1 MSETSPP
8 TPDTAEG
15 PSAIELRHAP
25 PFLFGILVQP
35 FSAAVAF
42 LSLAVPHWLEG
53 EGMSLEKIALISGTA
68 FMPHALKVFWAPLID
83 LGPRRKRWYFGAS
96 VAVAALLLA
105 AVLLPDP
112 IHHLGIFTV
121 LLTGA
126 QVAAAT
132 SSAALDALMAI
143 TTHPSKQGRAGGYY
157 AAGNVGGTSLLGAF
171 FIWLMSRTGPHVA
184 GPVMAGLVLLTCVW
198 ALDLVEPRA
207 EAALSKALAKITA
220 LVKDLLSTFKSRE
233 GITGLIICAAPVGCG
248 ALTNLW
254 TGMTGAY
261 HVSTRM
267 VEITTVVVSATS
279 ALGSVV
285 GGYVADRIN
294 RRLAYCISGGIT
306 GLAAF
311 VWALCPLTPMS
322 YAIGTAAY
330 GFANGMAFAAFYG
343 MVLEIVSHGAA
354 VTTKYTAFVAISNLA
369 ISYATIFDGWS
380 GTIPTFAH
388 FGKAA
393 PLVGD
398 AVITF
403 AGIFVVALMTLIAR
417 RFKTT
422 APAPV
427 AS

>member
-1 MSETSPP
+1 MSES
-8 TPDTAEG
+8 DA
-15 PSAIELRHAP
+15 SAAPGRYAP

-53 EGMSLEKIALISGTA
+53 QGMSLEKIALISGTA

-83 LGPRRKRWYFGAS
+83 LGARRKTWYFGAS
-96 VAVAALLLA
+96 FAVAALLLA

-112 IHHLGIFTV
+112 LHHLGLFTV
-121 LLTGA
+121 LLTCA
-126 QVAAAT
+126 QIAAAT
-132 SSAALDALMAI
+132 SSAALDALMAV

-171 FIWLMSRTGPHVA
+171 FIFLMSYFGPHVSGA
-184 GPVMAGLVLLTCVW
+184 IMAGTVIATCVW
-198 ALDLVEPRA
+198 AIYLVEPL
-207 EAALSKALAKITA
+207 AASALDQALAKIKA
-220 LVKDLLSTFKSRE
+220 LVKDLVGTLKSKE

-248 ALTNLW
+248 ALTNIW

-261 HVSTRM
+261 HVTTRM
-267 VEITTVVVSATS
+267 VEITTLVVSATS

-285 GGYVADRIN
+285 GGYLADRIN
-294 RRLAYCISGGIT
+294 RRLAYCVSGGLT
-306 GLAAF
+306 GLAAL
-311 VWALCPLTPMS
+311 VWAFAPFSPTS
-322 YAIGTAAY
+322 YAVGTAAY

-369 ISYATIFDGWS
+369 ISYATIFDGWA
-380 GTIPTFAH
+380 GTVPSFSH

-403 AGIFVVALMTLIAR
+403 AGILVVALMTLIAR
-417 RFKTT
+417 RFRKP
-422 APAPV
+422 PA
-427 AS
+427 AT